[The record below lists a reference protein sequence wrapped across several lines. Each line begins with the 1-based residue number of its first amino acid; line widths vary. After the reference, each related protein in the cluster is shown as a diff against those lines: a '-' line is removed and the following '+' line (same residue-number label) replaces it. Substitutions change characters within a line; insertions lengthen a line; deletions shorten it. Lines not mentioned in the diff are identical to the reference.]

1 VAQAHVAKNTRVDE
15 LVRSGVNPTLADVRA
30 QSEVLK
36 AMQSTVQRNLFLN
49 GAQLEN
55 PQRKLIAQ
63 KNPTLKRF
71 LGPNPQFTRETDAE
85 YQNFPFGQ

>member
-1 VAQAHVAKNTRVDE
+1 M
-15 LVRSGVNPTLADVRA
+15 P
-30 QSEVLK
+30 
-36 AMQSTVQRNLFLN
+36 STVQRNLFLN

-55 PQRKLIAQ
+55 PLRKLIAT

-71 LGPNPQFTRETDAE
+71 LGTNPQYTRETDSE